1 MVNTTP
7 TVSVIVPNYNH
18 ARFLPKRIESIF
30 GQSFQNFELIL
41 LDDCSTDDSR
51 SILCRYAS
59 DPRVRVEFNEVN
71 SGSSFKQWNKG
82 VSLARGEYVW
92 IAESDDYADRQLLE
106 TLVTTLGADP
116 TVMLAYCRSW
126 RVTEDDQK
134 NGFGDWYL
142 DYLDPQRW
150 TANFVTDGVEECQNY
165 FVYSNPVPN
174 ASAVV
179 FRRAGYQR
187 VGGADEKMPGLDGF
201 AVLNRLRERSEAMAR
216 AHPGEKE
223 SLPQIIFAT
232 AYDQYAVRA
241 FDVNA
246 VDYLLKPFD
255 RTRVEQAVERAKSRM
270 SGGGETQIDA
280 LLRLLNH
287 GTARAHPPA
296 KLIVQAQSRLLL
308 VDQAEICFAAI
319 DDGIIRVVTQ
329 TFEGQSKCRTLEEL
343 FEQLDPA
350 VFWRAHR
357 GFVVNINH
365 IREVV
370 PWFKSTYQLRMNDKQ
385 QTEIPVSR
393 SQTRR
398 LRELFNL

>member
-187 VGGADEKMPGLDGF
+187 VGGADETLRLCGDWKLWAAMALNGKVLYLAEPLNYFRYHDASVRSVTYQTGVDVAEILQVRWWILDQATRPETPMADPSVKRQLANSCMDLAFRCYPGFPDITRLALQRAHELGGADFTPTFSTWKGELLTRMF
-201 AVLNRLRERSEAMAR
+201 GWKATRQAQALYHRFLKTARNTMGQDQRWLNGSYDNRLSE
-216 AHPGEKE
+216 
-223 SLPQIIFAT
+223 
-232 AYDQYAVRA
+232 
-241 FDVNA
+241 N
-246 VDYLLKPFD
+246 
-255 RTRVEQAVERAKSRM
+255 
-270 SGGGETQIDA
+270 
-280 LLRLLNH
+280 
-287 GTARAHPPA
+287 
-296 KLIVQAQSRLLL
+296 
-308 VDQAEICFAAI
+308 
-319 DDGIIRVVTQ
+319 
-329 TFEGQSKCRTLEEL
+329 
-343 FEQLDPA
+343 
-350 VFWRAHR
+350 
-357 GFVVNINH
+357 
-365 IREVV
+365 
-370 PWFKSTYQLRMNDKQ
+370 
-385 QTEIPVSR
+385 
-393 SQTRR
+393 RR
-398 LRELFNL
+398 LRKL